1 MQDKRKPQGNKT
13 GELSSNDMRQAV
25 LHLADSQGWEY
36 SLSTT
41 GELIPSLCP
50 ICLGGDNADR
60 RSFAINLITG
70 LSCCKRG
77 SCGWEGNFSG
87 LQKKLGLE
95 PSETVDVTSS
105 LTKSAMKELKR
116 KAFVKPT
123 ITLLPPTREIIDYFA
138 GRKISEAT
146 LKAFDISTTDGT
158 RAGEIVF
165 PFYFDN
171 KKELIFVKY
180 RKPKKWFKGCGW
192 DKETRE
198 SNTMSIL
205 FGMNHCEFGKPLT
218 ITEGMLD
225 SLSLYEAGIRNVVS
239 VPSGAMDFNWIE
251 HCWDWLENFSEIIIF
266 GDNDQPG
273 QEMVEALLRR
283 LSGFTCRVV
292 NDYPLRP
299 DGDTPCKDA
308 NEVLYFHGDLAI
320 WDMLD
325 NAEGTP
331 LKGVINLSDITPI
344 DPTTVPR
351 IKTNIATVD
360 KTIGGI
366 QAGTVTIFTGLS
378 GSGKLLADDTPVMT
392 SNGWKKHGELIVGDM
407 VVSPAGRYVP
417 ITHVFPKGV
426 ANRKVT
432 FTNGEVIYCHENHE
446 WPLDYHTGY
455 THKKRILSTQQI
467 ASKIHYGG
475 KSDTQ
480 LCNSLVLRT
489 PMIGTEKELPVH
501 PYALGAWLGDG
512 RNSNPDICSPKIDKI
527 VSDTIVECG
536 YPISWSSIHKTTGVY
551 YYGFKTLRHGLQTL
565 GMCHSR
571 KYNEKHI
578 PTMYLTASY
587 KQRMELLAGLLDTD
601 GSLDNKGRCRYS
613 FSTVSEKLR
622 DSFCD
627 LLSTFGFSYTIG
639 SEQPRLSSSGIMGRQ
654 VVWKLSFSPDIYIPC
669 RVERKQCKKLAR
681 KHRVSITGIEEI
693 APIQGNCIEVL
704 GGLYCA
710 GKTMLPTHNSTVT
723 GQFVLSAIEQGE
735 KVCVYSGELG
745 PEDVQAW
752 LNFQAAGSEYITLKY
767 DPIAGGDV
775 PYLSPQ
781 IQSRIRDWYNGKLYL
796 FDDSQF
802 ENENQLESILSVFKM
817 MARRIGAKLF
827 LVDNVLTVTAED
839 DEEFRAQGRL
849 IVALKHFAKKYG
861 VAVLVVAH
869 PRKKSTNGAHSAIM
883 QDDVGGNGALVRLAD
898 NVIVVERPNLRIIK
912 NRKTGVNKLVEC
924 VYCPDSRRI
933 YEKSIGDRNH
943 FSWDKKG
950 IELPA
955 VRADSIDEYR
965 EYFTT
970 DNTPF

>member
-198 SNTMSIL
+198 PNTMSIL

-325 NAEGTP
+325 SAEGTP

-378 GSGKLLADDTPVMT
+378 GSGK
-392 SNGWKKHGELIVGDM
+392 
-407 VVSPAGRYVP
+407 
-417 ITHVFPKGV
+417 
-426 ANRKVT
+426 
-432 FTNGEVIYCHENHE
+432 
-446 WPLDYHTGY
+446 
-455 THKKRILSTQQI
+455 
-467 ASKIHYGG
+467 
-475 KSDTQ
+475 
-480 LCNSLVLRT
+480 
-489 PMIGTEKELPVH
+489 
-501 PYALGAWLGDG
+501 
-512 RNSNPDICSPKIDKI
+512 
-527 VSDTIVECG
+527 
-536 YPISWSSIHKTTGVY
+536 
-551 YYGFKTLRHGLQTL
+551 
-565 GMCHSR
+565 
-571 KYNEKHI
+571 
-578 PTMYLTASY
+578 
-587 KQRMELLAGLLDTD
+587 
-601 GSLDNKGRCRYS
+601 
-613 FSTVSEKLR
+613 
-622 DSFCD
+622 
-627 LLSTFGFSYTIG
+627 
-639 SEQPRLSSSGIMGRQ
+639 
-654 VVWKLSFSPDIYIPC
+654 
-669 RVERKQCKKLAR
+669 
-681 KHRVSITGIEEI
+681 
-693 APIQGNCIEVL
+693 
-704 GGLYCA
+704 
-710 GKTMLPTHNSTVT
+710 STVT

>member
-60 RSFAINLITG
+60 RSFAINLTTG

-198 SNTMSIL
+198 PNTMSVL

-325 NAEGTP
+325 SAEGTP

-378 GSGKLLADDTPVMT
+378 GSGK
-392 SNGWKKHGELIVGDM
+392 
-407 VVSPAGRYVP
+407 
-417 ITHVFPKGV
+417 
-426 ANRKVT
+426 
-432 FTNGEVIYCHENHE
+432 
-446 WPLDYHTGY
+446 
-455 THKKRILSTQQI
+455 
-467 ASKIHYGG
+467 
-475 KSDTQ
+475 
-480 LCNSLVLRT
+480 
-489 PMIGTEKELPVH
+489 
-501 PYALGAWLGDG
+501 
-512 RNSNPDICSPKIDKI
+512 
-527 VSDTIVECG
+527 
-536 YPISWSSIHKTTGVY
+536 
-551 YYGFKTLRHGLQTL
+551 
-565 GMCHSR
+565 
-571 KYNEKHI
+571 
-578 PTMYLTASY
+578 
-587 KQRMELLAGLLDTD
+587 
-601 GSLDNKGRCRYS
+601 
-613 FSTVSEKLR
+613 
-622 DSFCD
+622 
-627 LLSTFGFSYTIG
+627 
-639 SEQPRLSSSGIMGRQ
+639 
-654 VVWKLSFSPDIYIPC
+654 
-669 RVERKQCKKLAR
+669 
-681 KHRVSITGIEEI
+681 
-693 APIQGNCIEVL
+693 
-704 GGLYCA
+704 
-710 GKTMLPTHNSTVT
+710 STVT